1 MDRLIEKQI
10 FALDMDVLR
19 NRMQC
24 LQIEDKVITLLNE
37 LWDQMCINTTARC
50 TVEITCEEDGMEFTV
65 GELMVPKFYFMNENE
80 KKFMCQ
86 LQYILKSQVLWEDWF
101 KTIIYQQF
109 VTDWMNEPFTPW
121 YWKIKSGL
129 TKAIK
134 TQ

>member
-1 MDRLIEKQI
+1 MDCLIEQQI
-10 FALDMDVLR
+10 FALDVDVLT
-19 NRMQC
+19 NRMQH
-24 LQIEDKVITLLNE
+24 LQIGDKVITLLNE
-37 LWDQMCINTTARC
+37 LWDQMCIKTIARR

-65 GELMVPKFYFMNENE
+65 GELMVPIFYFMNE
-80 KKFMCQ
+80 KKLLCQ
-86 LQYILKSQVLWEDWF
+86 LQYILKSQVLWEDWL

-121 YWKIKSGL
+121 FWKIKSGL